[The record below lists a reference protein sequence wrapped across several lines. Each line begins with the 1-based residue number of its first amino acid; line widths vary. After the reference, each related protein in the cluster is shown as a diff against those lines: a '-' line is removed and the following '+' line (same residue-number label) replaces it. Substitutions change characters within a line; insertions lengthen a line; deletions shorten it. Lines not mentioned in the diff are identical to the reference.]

1 MLRVAQPR
9 GCHLQQAIKKHN
21 MSCNCKMCTREK
33 NEAVR
38 QGEEKMPSRFKLQ
51 NLQCS
56 LIIHNDP
63 RGEGG
68 GGLREFMYDRRNN
81 SISRIIIPKLGVGFP
96 R

>member
-1 MLRVAQPR
+1 
-9 GCHLQQAIKKHN
+9 
-21 MSCNCKMCTREK
+21 MSCNCKMCTCEK

-63 RGEGG
+63 RGGG
-68 GGLREFMYDRRNN
+68 GGGSREVNT
-81 SISRIIIPKLGVGFP
+81 
-96 R
+96 

>member
-1 MLRVAQPR
+1 
-9 GCHLQQAIKKHN
+9 
-21 MSCNCKMCTREK
+21 MCTCEK

-68 GGLREFMYDRRNN
+68 GGLREFMYDRGNN
-81 SISRIIIPKLGVGFP
+81 LISRIIIPKLGAGFP

>member
-1 MLRVAQPR
+1 
-9 GCHLQQAIKKHN
+9 

-68 GGLREFMYDRRNN
+68 KVHKSPNMRVIGSELLDE
-81 SISRIIIPKLGVGFP
+81 I
-96 R
+96 

>member
-1 MLRVAQPR
+1 MA
-9 GCHLQQAIKKHN
+9 
-21 MSCNCKMCTREK
+21 REK

-68 GGLREFMYDRRNN
+68 KVRN
-81 SISRIIIPKLGVGFP
+81 SLDMKVCLILPLGILFAKDVPMAKMHSHWQFLFHDGNFNNATTIKIFGE
-96 R
+96 